1 MTRLFHV
8 SDVHFGREDAAAV
21 AWFDALVKA
30 EKPDAVVMT
39 GDLTMRARRREFAA
53 GLAWLQGLG
62 VPVTVEVGNHDL
74 PYFNPIDRFFR
85 PYRRMTAVER
95 MVEQPLD
102 LPGIAIIPL
111 VTTARAQWRLNWS
124 KGKVSRAALERA
136 LSLIAAVPEGRLI
149 FIACHHP
156 LAEPETRMSARTH
169 NGAQALV
176 ALARAGADAVLT
188 GHVHDPFDI
197 AHEIEGRTV
206 RMIGAGTLS
215 ERVRITPPRS
225 TRSASAME
233 GLTSCNARW
242 TWPRQPLCYA
252 NARNRPARSKRAA
265 SWNEK
270 GRPVAGPPLRDWV

>member
-1 MTRLFHV
+1 MKRLFHV

-39 GDLTMRARRREFAA
+39 GDLTMRARRSEFAA

-74 PYFNPIDRFFR
+74 PYFNPYERLFR
-85 PYRRMTAVER
+85 PYRRMAAVEQ

-124 KGKVSRAALERA
+124 KGKVSRRALERTLA
-136 LSLIAAVPEGRLI
+136 LIADTPKDRLV

-156 LAEPETRMSARTH
+156 LVEPGVKSSARTH
-169 NGAQALV
+169 NGAFAL
-176 ALARAGADAVLT
+176 AELARAGADAVLT

-197 AHEIEGRTV
+197 AHEIGGRSV

-215 ERVRITPPRS
+215 ERVRVSPPSFNEIRIS
-225 TRSASAME
+225 DGRFDVVQRTMDLQPAAPV
-233 GLTSCNARW
+233 
-242 TWPRQPLCYA
+242 PR
-252 NARNRPARSKRAA
+252 
-265 SWNEK
+265 E
-270 GRPVAGPPLRDWV
+270 VAC